1 MIDGKFVPSSAANV
15 RARAAKLKK
24 RSSVIKKC
32 DIDGCDS
39 IMGEV
44 IFSGN
49 ICVLCKNSPARKA
62 GFAELIRDI
71 EHQEKLLGEF
81 GGWG

>member
-24 RSSVIKKC
+24 RPSVIKKC
-32 DIDGCDS
+32 DVDGCDS
-39 IMGEV
+39 IKGEV
-44 IFSGN
+44 IFRGSTC
-49 ICVLCKNSPARKA
+49 ILCQNSEIRRDR
-62 GFAELIRDI
+62 FAELIKDV
-71 EHQEKLLGEF
+71 EHQEKVLGEF